1 MNINIKM
8 AIKLVYD
15 KYQNETGFIYGENEG
30 NHQHTI
36 INKINEID
44 IDTNRNL
51 SIFTWGIKKHKAV
64 ECDLVFDATL
74 FSTKIDVELWKTSFC
89 WLG

>member
-36 INKINEID
+36 INFYK
-44 IDTNRNL
+44 NL
-51 SIFTWGIKKHKAV
+51 IIV
-64 ECDLVFDATL
+64 C
-74 FSTKIDVELWKTSFC
+74 
-89 WLG
+89 